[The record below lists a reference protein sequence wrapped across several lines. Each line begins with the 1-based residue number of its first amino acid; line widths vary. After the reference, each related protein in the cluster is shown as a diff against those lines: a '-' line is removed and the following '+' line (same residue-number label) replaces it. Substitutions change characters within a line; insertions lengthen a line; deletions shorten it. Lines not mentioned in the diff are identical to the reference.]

1 MKTITINGWIQCK
14 PAESWNTSQV
24 DGLKYDFF
32 QHEDM
37 TNCGYAMVTTHTMS
51 FDVPDGFNPNATFVE
66 SLEAKKK
73 ELQAEFQKRITEIQT
88 EINKLTAISYEV
100 TE

>member
-14 PAESWNTSQV
+14 PAASWDTNQI

-37 TNCGYAMVTTHTMS
+37 TNCGHAMVTPYTMT
-51 FDVPDGFNPNATFVE
+51 FEVPDSFNPNATFVE
-66 SLEAKKK
+66 ALKEKKK
-73 ELQAEFQKRITEIQT
+73 ELQAEFQKRITEIQS

-100 TE
+100 EA